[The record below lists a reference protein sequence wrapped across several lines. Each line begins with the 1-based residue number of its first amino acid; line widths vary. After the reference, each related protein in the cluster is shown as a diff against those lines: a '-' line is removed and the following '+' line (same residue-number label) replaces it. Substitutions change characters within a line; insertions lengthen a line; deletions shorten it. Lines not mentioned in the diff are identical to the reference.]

1 MVRLAPT
8 PSASPTAAPATA
20 GRLAATVIDNRFQPN
35 SLSVAVGTTV
45 TWTNQGSNTHGLNGM
60 AAQVTVQSGRQV
72 MSITFTARTFG
83 MLGAALLSV
92 LAVLAPHHLAATAA
106 RAQTPTANV
115 RDSQAVDE
123 IDLTAGPVKWEI
135 QPRLV
140 VDGWGYNGQ
149 VPG

>member
-1 MVRLAPT
+1 MT
-8 PSASPTAAPATA
+8 
-20 GRLAATVIDNRFQPN
+20 
-35 SLSVAVGTTV
+35 
-45 TWTNQGSNTHGLNGM
+45 
-60 AAQVTVQSGRQV
+60 
-72 MSITFTARTFG
+72 ITFTARTFG
-83 MLGAALLSV
+83 MVGAALLSV

-149 VPG
+149 VPGPELHVREGDLVRVKLHNKLPAPT